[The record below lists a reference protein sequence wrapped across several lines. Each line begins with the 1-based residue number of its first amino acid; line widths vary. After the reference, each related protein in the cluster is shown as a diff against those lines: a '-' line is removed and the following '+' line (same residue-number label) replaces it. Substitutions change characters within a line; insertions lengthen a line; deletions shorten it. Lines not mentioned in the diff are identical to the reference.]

1 MQRSLGLKLVA
12 VGAIIA
18 VLLIALSFIASL
30 VGERQAR
37 RDGVVRDIASSSSL
51 AQQFTGPIILV
62 PYEKTVRQTKEDP
75 TSQKTY
81 VEEREVSGQ
90 LLFLPETFTLNG
102 DMRTERRARGIYEAR
117 LYHASLKI
125 TSRFDLPAHYGIE
138 SDLAAYHFGQPT
150 LIMGISDI
158 RGIENASTVSLNG
171 NQVRLLP
178 GTGTTLLGSGLHA
191 PIAAIEGDQGARLEL
206 AMDLTLQGTSEFH
219 VTPLGRETRISLS
232 SNWPNPSFTGQY
244 LPAHHKISADGF
256 TADWATTFFSTNLE
270 EAIRQCGAGS
280 NCHEFESRILG
291 VSFVDPVD
299 QYLKTDRAIKYA
311 LLFVSLTFAGFF
323 LFEVLEE
330 LAVHPIQYGLVGTAL
345 AAFYLLLLSLSEHIG
360 FATAYLISA
369 TACVALIA
377 FYIGCVLRSA
387 SRGLAFGVGL
397 ALLYGLL
404 YGLLSADDYA
414 LLLGSIL
421 FFALLTVVMV
431 LTRRV
436 DWFSLGRQGPSA

>member
-62 PYEKTVRQTKEDP
+62 PYEKTVCQTKEDP

-90 LLFLPETFTLNG
+90 LLFLPETFSLNG
-102 DMRTERRARGIYEAR
+102 DMRTARRARGIYEAR

-138 SDLAAYHFGQPT
+138 SDLGAYHFAQPT

-158 RGIENASTVSLNG
+158 RGIGPIPVSRASIS
-171 NQVRLLP
+171 P
-178 GTGTTLLGSGLHA
+178 
-191 PIAAIEGDQGARLEL
+191 
-206 AMDLTLQGTSEFH
+206 
-219 VTPLGRETRISLS
+219 RITKF
-232 SNWPNPSFTGQY
+232 PP
-244 LPAHHKISADGF
+244 
-256 TADWATTFFSTNLE
+256 
-270 EAIRQCGAGS
+270 
-280 NCHEFESRILG
+280 
-291 VSFVDPVD
+291 
-299 QYLKTDRAIKYA
+299 
-311 LLFVSLTFAGFF
+311 
-323 LFEVLEE
+323 
-330 LAVHPIQYGLVGTAL
+330 TAL
-345 AAFYLLLLSLSEHIG
+345 PPIG
-360 FATAYLISA
+360 PP
-369 TACVALIA
+369 
-377 FYIGCVLRSA
+377 
-387 SRGLAFGVGL
+387 
-397 ALLYGLL
+397 
-404 YGLLSADDYA
+404 
-414 LLLGSIL
+414 
-421 FFALLTVVMV
+421 LTVVMV

>member
-1 MQRSLGLKLVA
+1 MERSLGLKLVA

-18 VLLIALSFIASL
+18 VLLIALTFIGSL

-37 RDGVVRDIASSSSL
+37 RDGVARDIANSSSL

-62 PYEKTVRQTKEDP
+62 PYEKTVRETKQDP
-75 TSQKTY
+75 NSQKTY
-81 VEEREVSGQ
+81 IEERQVSGQ
-90 LLFLPETFTLNG
+90 LYFLPETFTLDG

-117 LYHASLKI
+117 LYHANLKI
-125 TSRFDLPAHYGIE
+125 ASRFDLPAHYGID
-138 SDLAAYHFGQPT
+138 SDLAAYHFGQPS

-171 NQVRLLP
+171 GQVRLLP

-191 PIAAIEGDQGARLEL
+191 PVGPLEGDQGARLEL
-206 AMDLTLQGTSEFH
+206 AMAITLQGTSEFL

-232 SNWPNPSFTGQY
+232 SNWPYPNFTGEY
-244 LPAHHKISADGF
+244 LPAHRKITADGF
-256 TADWATTFFSTNLE
+256 TADWATTFFSTNFE
-270 EAIRQCGAGS
+270 EALGQCGMSSA
-280 NCHEFESRILG
+280 CKELYTRILG

-323 LFEVLEE
+323 LFEVLEK

-360 FATAYLISA
+360 FAPAYLISA
-369 TACVALIA
+369 TSCVALIA
-377 FYIGCVLRSA
+377 FYIGCVLGSA
-387 SRGLAFGVGL
+387 RRGLAFGVGL

-414 LLLGSIL
+414 LLMGSLL

-436 DWFSLGRQGPSA
+436 DWFSLGRQRPSA

>member
-1 MQRSLGLKLVA
+1 MERSLGIKLVA

-18 VLLIALSFIASL
+18 VLLIVLTFIGSL

-37 RDGVVRDIASSSSL
+37 RDAVVRDIASSSSL
-51 AQQFTGPIILV
+51 AQQFTGPMILV
-62 PYEKTVRQTKEDP
+62 PYEKIVRETKEDP
-75 TSQKTY
+75 KTEKTV

-90 LLFLPETFTLNG
+90 LFFLPETFTLDG
-102 DMRTERRARGIYEAR
+102 DVRTEKRARGIYQAR
-117 LYHASLKI
+117 LYHAGLKI

-138 SDLAAYHFGQPT
+138 SDLAAYHFGQPS

-171 NQVRLLP
+171 SRVKLLP
-178 GTGTTLLGSGLHA
+178 GTGTTSLGSGLHA
-191 PIAAIEGDQGARLEL
+191 PVPPLEGDQGAQLEL

-232 SNWPNPSFTGQY
+232 SNWPNPSFTGEY
-244 LPAHHKISADGF
+244 LPAHHTVSKDGF

-270 EAIRQCGAGS
+270 EAMRQCGAGS
-280 NCHEFESRILG
+280 NCREFESRILG

-299 QYLKTDRAIKYA
+299 QYLKTYRAIKYA
-311 LLFVSLTFAGFF
+311 LLFLSLTFAGFF
-323 LFEVLEE
+323 LFEVLER

-345 AAFYLLLLSLSEHIG
+345 ATFYLLLLSLSEHIG
-360 FATAYLISA
+360 FAMAYLISA

-377 FYIGCVLRSA
+377 FYIGCVLRST

-397 ALLYGLL
+397 AALYGLL

-414 LLLGSIL
+414 LLMGSIL
-421 FFALLTVVMV
+421 FFALLSIVMV
-431 LTRRV
+431 LTRRI
-436 DWFSLGRQGPSA
+436 DWFSLGRQGPSV

>member
-1 MQRSLGLKLVA
+1 MERSLGLKLVA

-18 VLLIALSFIASL
+18 VLLIALTFIGSL

-37 RDGVVRDIASSSSL
+37 RDSVVRDIASSSSL
-51 AQQFTGPIILV
+51 SQQFTGPIILV
-62 PYEKTVRQTKEDP
+62 PYEKTVRETKED
-75 TSQKTY
+75 TKGEKTY
-81 VEEREVSGQ
+81 IEERQVSGQ
-90 LLFLPETFTLNG
+90 LYFLPETLTLDG

-117 LYHASLKI
+117 LYHANLKI
-125 TSRFDLPAHYGIE
+125 ASRFDLPAHYGID
-138 SDLAAYHFGQPT
+138 SDLAAYHFGQPS

-171 NQVRLLP
+171 SQVRLLP

-191 PIAAIEGDQGARLEL
+191 PVAPLEGDQGARLEL
-206 AMDLTLQGTSEFH
+206 AAVLTLQGTSEFH

-232 SNWPNPSFTGQY
+232 SNWPHPSFTGEY
-244 LPAHHKISADGF
+244 LPAHRKITADGF
-256 TADWATTFFSTNLE
+256 TADWATTFFSTNFE
-270 EAIRQCGAGS
+270 EALGQCGMS
-280 NCHEFESRILG
+280 SVCKELYTRVLG

-323 LFEVLEE
+323 LFEVLEK

-360 FATAYLISA
+360 FAPAYLISA
-369 TACVALIA
+369 TSCVALIA

-387 SRGLAFGVGL
+387 RRGLAFGVGL

-414 LLLGSIL
+414 LLMGSLL
-421 FFALLTVVMV
+421 FFTLLTVVMV

-436 DWFSLGRQGPSA
+436 DWFSLGRQRPSA